1 MLAEELVPA
10 RPAAIAALI
19 AAVVPVVFLTG
30 AHAYPEPILQF
41 LFLKLLIL
49 LVAGLKTGRRRWWIL
64 AGVTCALGLAYHYRF
79 WMVPA
84 GLALFALTTPQ
95 GRVLLKRPEC
105 WIAAGIAAIGL
116 VPGVVHNVQTGFDS
130 FRFQAAGRGDWA
142 FWPPGLLFTLE
153 QALIL
158 TPVIAVFVGA
168 GVWRMIR
175 RLRSGDAAAGVI
187 LFPCALIWLVF
198 AVLAPLNKDYL
209 LHWPFMAYAPVL
221 PFAALE
227 ADRWMQSGRWRS
239 AVLALGVAVAV
250 AVSAGWAVNLVRWK
264 HADLYDG
271 PLYGGDLENWERLQE
286 PLTRAVARLDEPQ
299 NAIVAA
305 SDHVTAA
312 QIQIAAD
319 SPAPVYTLDAPVD
332 QAQHFQDYWDKW
344 GRGEADLPPGAPA
357 VIALREPAYLYRD
370 AAETA
375 FRERLCGIFENVQE
389 LATIPLPPGKVRV
402 SLYIARVS
410 EEPGEGGVCPLLPN
424 IIVEQP
430 RAGRVTDT
438 GVQPVYG
445 MAAHPDG
452 VARVEILIDGKV
464 AARTERRI
472 DLPGYRF
479 PKILDYDPAYPAVY
493 YDTRV
498 DFSAFEPGAHTL
510 GARLITETGQ
520 SIESSQRI
528 IFLR

>member
-95 GRVLLKRPEC
+95 GRALLKRPEC

-402 SLYIARVS
+402 SLYTARVS

-479 PKILDYDPAYPAVY
+479 PEILDYDPAYPAVY